1 MTVSAVPVTD
11 LLREWVGGKPEN
23 LDHLLPVL
31 YDPLHRIAA
40 RELRRESGDHT
51 LQPTALV
58 NEAYLKLRDIAGVSF
73 ASRNQFL
80 GFAAHL
86 IRRILV
92 DHARRKQAQK
102 RGSAG
107 VKVSLLEADAV
118 AWSRP
123 PDLVAL
129 DDALMQL
136 SALDPRKRAVVELR
150 FFGGLSAEEIAV
162 LLETSAVTVHREWR
176 RARAWLLRE
185 MQAS

>member
-11 LLREWVGGKPEN
+11 LLREWVDGKSEN

-31 YDPLHRIAA
+31 YDELHRIAA
-40 RELRRESGDHT
+40 RELRREGPEHT

-58 NEAYLKLRDIAGVSF
+58 NEAYLKLRDVAGVSF
-73 ASRNQFL
+73 ESRSQFL

-92 DHARRKQAQK
+92 DHARRKLAQK

-107 VKVSLLEADAV
+107 VKVTLFEADAV

-129 DDALMQL
+129 DDALKEL
-136 SALDPRKRAVVELR
+136 TSLDARKGAVVELR
-150 FFGGLSAEEIAV
+150 FFGGLSAEEIAA
-162 LLETSAVTVHREWR
+162 LLKTSAVTVHREWR